1 MQDIDSY
8 VVETELGR
16 IAVRDTR
23 GGAMPLLLLHGGGY
37 SGDIF
42 SAQLNDTE
50 LRGFRLI
57 VPDLPGHGESDNAAH
72 PESGYSVSGLASA
85 IAALI
90 EELGLVNCV
99 VAGWS
104 LGGHVAIELLG
115 AHCSIAG
122 VAITG
127 APPLVQGGL
136 GMIRGFH
143 FSRDML
149 LASKAKLMEHE
160 AARYMRMTL
169 GPDAPHEFADL
180 ILRADPQSRPV
191 AMRSLVSGQGC
202 DQRDTVESSPV
213 PVCLIQGQNDPF
225 ARTGYVTG
233 IRGNAIYEGGCKVIA
248 GAGHAPFLDAPGEFN
263 ALLADFAR
271 DVASGKASVAP
282 ADPMRIAV

>member
-1 MQDIDSY
+1 MQDIESY
-8 VVETELGR
+8 TVETELGR

-23 GGAMPLLLLHGGGY
+23 GGAMPILFLHGGGY
-37 SGDIF
+37 SGDVF
-42 SAQLNDTE
+42 AEQLKDTG
-50 LRGFRLI
+50 LRDFRMI
-57 VPDLPGHGESDNAAH
+57 VPDLPGHGNSDDSAH
-72 PESGYSVSGLASA
+72 PETGYTVSGLAGA

-90 EELGLVNCV
+90 EELGLVNCI

-122 VAITG
+122 VAVTG

-160 AARYMRMTL
+160 ASRYLHMTL
-169 GPDAPHEFADL
+169 GPDARREFTEL
-180 ILRADPQSRPV
+180 ILRADPQSRAV

-225 ARTGYVTG
+225 ARTGYVAG
-233 IRGNAIYEGGCKVIA
+233 IRSNAIYEGGCKVIA
-248 GAGHAPFLDAPGEFN
+248 NAGHAPFFDAPGEFN
-263 ALLADFAR
+263 ALLARFAR
-271 DVASGKASVAP
+271 DVASGQANVAP
-282 ADPMRIAV
+282 PDPMRIAV

>member
-1 MQDIDSY
+1 M
-8 VVETELGR
+8 VETELGR

-42 SAQLNDTE
+42 SAQFNDAE
-50 LRGFRLI
+50 LCGFRLI

-149 LASKAKLMEHE
+149 LVSKAKLMEHE

-169 GPDAPHEFADL
+169 GPDAPREFTDL

-263 ALLADFAR
+263 ALLAGFAR

>member
-8 VVETELGR
+8 RVETELGR

-23 GGAMPLLLLHGGGY
+23 GGAMPLILLHGAGY
-37 SGDIF
+37 SGDVFAEQIK
-42 SAQLNDTE
+42 DPG
-50 LRGFRLI
+50 LRDFRLI
-57 VPDLPGHGESDNAAH
+57 VPDLPGHGNSDNSAR
-72 PESGYSVSGLASA
+72 PETGYSVSGLASA
-85 IAALI
+85 TAALI

-122 VAITG
+122 IAVTG

-160 AARYMRMTL
+160 AERYLRMTL
-169 GPDAPHEFADL
+169 GPDAPRQFADL

-248 GAGHAPFLDAPGEFN
+248 GAGHAPFFDAPAEFN
-263 ALLADFAR
+263 ALLARFAR